1 MKCQLVCG
9 RGFARATH
17 PGPVLADGLGAY
29 AGLLAGMAGCRL
41 AWWASSGAIGEP
53 GTAG

>member
-1 MKCQLVCG
+1 
-9 RGFARATH
+9 
-17 PGPVLADGLGAY
+17 VLADGLGAY

-53 GTAG
+53 GAAQ